1 MPQHHSASVLCSLF
15 VQVGEG
21 FSGAAL
27 RRLLGQANVSS
38 IGELNSQIDKLTA
51 DVNK

>member
-1 MPQHHSASVLCSLF
+1 MLCCVS

-21 FSGAAL
+21 FSGPAL
-27 RRLLGQANVSS
+27 RRLLGSANVSS
-38 IGELNSQIDKLTA
+38 IAELNSQIDKLTA